1 MNRTVLAS
9 LLRRHHDYTIRTAC
23 SVYCGGCT
31 VLENVK
37 RGNVVGIDISKVAAR
52 HTVDD
57 NQRTKTG
64 RTRGDTTYLD
74 ACLIIGV
81 AGTSVCD

>member
-9 LLRRHHDYTIRTAC
+9 LLSCHHNHSIGAASSIYGR
-23 SVYCGGCT
+23 SGT

-37 RGNVVGIDISKVAAR
+37 RGNVVGIDIGKVATR
-52 HTVDD
+52 NTVDD
-57 NQRTKTG
+57 NQRTETG

-81 AGTSVCD
+81 AGTCICD